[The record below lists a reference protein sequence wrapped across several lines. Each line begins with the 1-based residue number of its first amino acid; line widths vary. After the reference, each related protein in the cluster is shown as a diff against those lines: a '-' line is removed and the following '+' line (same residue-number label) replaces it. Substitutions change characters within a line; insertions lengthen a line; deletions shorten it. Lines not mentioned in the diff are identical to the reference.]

1 MARMA
6 LPGINEV
13 TDIRRELTQM
23 EFIFMDSGPQFDA
36 AAARGHVE
44 AVEQKLE
51 AIKTVIK
58 ENEDGHH
65 S

>member
-1 MARMA
+1 MSMK
-6 LPGINEV
+6 LPGRDEIG
-13 TDIRRELTQM
+13 DIRRELTQM
-23 EFIFMDSGPQFDA
+23 EFVFMDSGAQFDA
-36 AAARGHVE
+36 AAARSHVE

-65 S
+65 